1 MPKKYEREIEQLL
14 NNRSDFNTDN
24 KHSRVTQLLKVINY
38 QLSKIGSLIGS
49 LLTNPRNRLV
59 TLLLSTVSL
68 IALTTMLPGIFSSVL
83 WIVLIILI
91 MKFGLDLSYQ
101 RSSHERRWR
110 GRVIEGE
117 PKENFITK
125 FAKKFS
131 RWNKP

>member
-14 NNRSDFNTDN
+14 NDISDLNTDN
-24 KHSRVTQLLKVINY
+24 KHSTVTQLPKVINN

-68 IALTTMLPGIFSSVL
+68 IALTTMLPGVFSSVL

-91 MKFGLDLSYQ
+91 MKFGLNLSDQ
-101 RSSHERRWR
+101 TSSHERKWR

-117 PKENFITK
+117 QDENFMTR